1 MSTSTPALT
10 FVTIG
15 QAPRHDL
22 AAALLERLPPDIE
35 VSHRGVLDGLT
46 ADEVEERYGARPDDD
61 PLVTKL
67 ADGTVVSLASSAVD
81 RGLQDV
87 VDAAEADG
95 AGTIVILCT
104 GEFPDLRTSS
114 AWLVEPDAV
123 VTAASAGLLSSR
135 RVGILVPM
143 PDQVAAAGRKWNSL
157 NAPRFAAASPYGADS
172 AVADA
177 AQALVDAGAQALI
190 LDCMGYAPH
199 HRDAIRA
206 AGIAVPVLVSGSIVG
221 AALGAAI

>member
-22 AAALLERLPPDIE
+22 AAAILEHLPHGVE

-46 ADEVEERYGARPDDD
+46 VEEVEAEYGVGPDDD
-61 PLVTKL
+61 PLVTRL
-67 ADGTVVSLASSAVD
+67 ADGTVVALASSAAD
-81 RGLQDV
+81 RGLQEI

-95 AGTIVILCT
+95 AETIVILCT
-104 GEFPDLRTSS
+104 GEFPDLQTTH

-123 VTAASAGLLSSR
+123 VTAASAGLLSGR

-143 PDQVAAAGRKWNSL
+143 PDQVAPAVRKWRSL
-157 NAPRFAAASPYGADS
+157 DAPRFAAASPYGSDA
-172 AVADA
+172 AVAA
-177 AQALVDAGAQALI
+177 AARALVDDGAQALI

-199 HRDAIRA
+199 HREAIRA
-206 AGIAVPVLVSGSIVG
+206 AGVAVPVLVSGSIVG
-221 AALGAAI
+221 AALGAAL